1 MSYRAIKYTKKRD
14 LNILATETE
23 LKLTVTADDLV
34 HLLKHPLLANLSR
47 RKKLYN
53 IYYDTPELALMK
65 NAIAVRERIILRK
78 TLLTVKLDQ
87 NKLDPNNFGG
97 LSQRSEWE
105 GPSIPGQFDFQTL
118 IDDVATLNFL
128 SQLTPQLSPI
138 FTTDFP
144 PFAAISSKIS
154 TTASILLFATGLAT

>member
-1 MSYRAIKYTKKRD
+1 M
-14 LNILATETE
+14 ATETE

-65 NAIAVRERIILRK
+65 NAIAVRERVILRK

-128 SQLTPQLSPI
+128 SQLTPQLNPI
-138 FTTDFP
+138 FTTDF
-144 PFAAISSKIS
+144 FRRTCI
-154 TTASILLFATGLAT
+154 ATFMNNW

>member
-1 MSYRAIKYTKKRD
+1 MS
-14 LNILATETE
+14 TETE

-105 GPSIPGQFDFQTL
+105 
-118 IDDVATLNFL
+118 
-128 SQLTPQLSPI
+128 
-138 FTTDFP
+138 
-144 PFAAISSKIS
+144 
-154 TTASILLFATGLAT
+154 

>member
-128 SQLTPQLSPI
+128 SQ
-138 FTTDFP
+138 
-144 PFAAISSKIS
+144 
-154 TTASILLFATGLAT
+154 